1 MGGAPTRF
9 DDGVEDR
16 LDRVDTQLRDLEQR
30 LVTLRTEEERIRGL
44 EKNLLDASARR
55 VHDFERR
62 LEHEWIALRQLHEEP
77 LKTLEQRTT
86 AITESCL
93 NVVGEALALLRAK
106 GTSDPGARVEPAAPM
121 SGPAAARSPERAA
134 DRPLERAAA
143 QAPDEHEPRQNPIDA
158 PVSPS
163 APSAPSASGWRAAAL
178 VLLALVAAL
187 TAFTVYASWRLGS
200 ELRDA
205 MARMTA
211 TDDRVS
217 KFQQL
222 VERES
227 RESAQTVQRL
237 TADALAS
244 AARAERLANL
254 LAASDVRTFP
264 LLGQRTAAAAG
275 GQVFFSP
282 TRGIALTASKLPP
295 TSSNDVYQ
303 VWLVTSRGSIGV
315 GLVSPDAQG
324 RIGAAFDTPPELSG
338 NVTGFMLSLEP
349 TGGNSKPTGRIVLA
363 S

>member
-9 DDGVEDR
+9 DEGVEDR

-30 LVTLRTEEERIRGL
+30 LKTLQAEEERVRGL
-44 EKNLLDASARR
+44 EKNILDASARR
-55 VHDFERR
+55 IHDFERR

-86 AITESCL
+86 AVTESCL

-106 GTSDPGARVEPAAPM
+106 GAAESSVRTEPIALAPE
-121 SGPAAARSPERAA
+121 SA
-134 DRPLERAAA
+134 
-143 QAPDEHEPRQNPIDA
+143 
-158 PVSPS
+158 SPS
-163 APSAPSASGWRAAAL
+163 SPSASGWRAAAL
-178 VLLALVAAL
+178 VLLAVVAAL
-187 TAFTVYASWRLGS
+187 TAFTIYTSWRFGA
-200 ELRDA
+200 EMRDA
-205 MARMTA
+205 VARVTA
-211 TDDRVS
+211 TEARIP
-217 KFQQL
+217 KLQQL

-227 RESAQTVQRL
+227 RDTAQTVQRL

-254 LAASDVRTFP
+254 LAASDVRTYP
-264 LLGQRTAAAAG
+264 LRGQRTAAAAD

-282 TRGIALTASKLPP
+282 SRGIALTASKLPP
-295 TSSNDVYQ
+295 TSSSDVYQ
-303 VWLVTSRGSIGV
+303 VWMVTTRGSIGV

-324 RIGAAFDTPPELSG
+324 RIGAAFDSPPELLG

-349 TGGNSKPTGRIVLA
+349 TGGNSKPTGPIVLA

>member
-16 LDRVDTQLRDLEQR
+16 LDRAGTQLRDLEQR
-30 LVTLRTEEERIRGL
+30 LRTLQAEEERIRGL
-44 EKNLLDASARR
+44 EKNILDASARR
-55 VHDFERR
+55 IHDFERR

-93 NVVGEALALLRAK
+93 NVVGEALALLRARGGPEPIAGFRAQPQRHPQPPPSEAQPPSK
-106 GTSDPGARVEPAAPM
+106 TRQPSEARQPPNEAQPQPNEAQPLAVPAPM
-121 SGPAAARSPERAA
+121 S
-134 DRPLERAAA
+134 
-143 QAPDEHEPRQNPIDA
+143 
-158 PVSPS
+158 PS
-163 APSAPSASGWRAAAL
+163 ALGWRAAAL
-178 VLLALVAAL
+178 LLLVLVAAL
-187 TAFTVYASWRLGS
+187 TAFAVYTSWRFGF
-200 ELRDA
+200 ELKDVT
-205 MARMTA
+205 ARMAA
-211 TDDRVS
+211 TEERVP
-217 KFQQL
+217 KLQQL

-227 RESAQTVQRL
+227 KDTAQTVQRL

-254 LAASDVRTFP
+254 LAASDTRTYP
-264 LLGQRTAAAAG
+264 LRGQRTAAAAD

-282 TRGIALTASKLPP
+282 TRGIALNASKLPP
-295 TSSNDVYQ
+295 TSSSDVYQ
-303 VWLVTSRGSIGV
+303 VWMVTTRGSIGV

-324 RIGAAFDTPPELSG
+324 RIGAAFDAPPELAG

-349 TGGNSKPTGRIVLA
+349 TGGNSKPTGPIVLA